1 MVNAT
6 HVTEEVRF
14 ESEEEIKDRYT
25 EVNFESGDVMGAG
38 VPIISTGRTAYVDDS
53 EASTFV
59 VGASGSGKTRKILMP
74 YTLSCI
80 RKNENLVIH
89 DPKGEINRYMYRELE
104 KKGYEVIVL
113 DYRRPLRGD
122 RYNPLEYPSKIYKE
136 GNTSR
141 AAEMFQAF
149 SETMFSDRK
158 SEKDRFWDLTAASYM
173 TGLSLLQAELLPE
186 KECTINH
193 LYDLHIQGDGKYGR
207 SKYIKEY
214 YNRPGAKDAP
224 SYKLAAP
231 AINAPSDTQ
240 GGLYSVYTSC
250 LTPFVLNEDI
260 IDATANS
267 TFDVRDLVEKKCA
280 VFIIT
285 KDEGSVYNKLISAT
299 IDQMY
304 ERLIDIAEE
313 EYDGRLPRRINFIL
327 DEFGNLAVINNM
339 SGKITAGRSRN
350 IRWLIVCQSMDQLRL
365 LYENKGA
372 SIIFG
377 NCANLVYL
385 YSTDIMLLQR
395 ISAMCGLY
403 SDELTGA
410 KHPLMSMDHL
420 RYLNKDKGEVLLLL
434 ERARPFVGYLP
445 DISAYPVSPT
455 QHVNVCERERQ
466 TLNPIDFQEI
476 VKKQKCELME
486 KKMAEENGKS
496 KSDEVLPFGCEP
508 GEMELSVVDLNEDEM
523 NGREKKGTPIIPPE
537 DIDRMIAEIDRKIA
551 QLEEEERLEN
561 EQKMKRLN
569 FNGVMRDEKGNHF
582 IRFRD
587 GHIETPK
594 TVEEME
600 KAIDRRIAEIEL
612 DKRIEKKREQIR
624 KNSNNPRKN
633 RRLRIVCIILLMKI
647 MARNLR
653 ICRRYSKPE

>member
-6 HVTEEVRF
+6 HITEEVRF

-25 EVNFESGDVMGAG
+25 EVNFESEKVKGAG
-38 VPIISTGRTAYVDDS
+38 VPVISTGRTAYVDDS

-59 VGASGSGKTRKILMP
+59 VGASGSGKTRKVLMP

-149 SETMFSDRK
+149 SETMFFDRK

-327 DEFGNLAVINNM
+327 DEFGNLAAINNM

-410 KHPLMSMDHL
+410 KHPLMSVDHL
-420 RYLNKDKGEVLLLL
+420 MYLNKDKGEVLLLL

-476 VKKQKCELME
+476 VNKQKRELME

-561 EQKMKRLN
+561 DQKMKRLN
-569 FNGVMRDEKGNHF
+569 FNGVMQDEKGNRF

-600 KAIDRRIAEIEL
+600 KAIDRRIAEIEE
-612 DKRIEKKREQIR
+612 DECEEKKRAQIHKKSNSKGKNANSR
-624 KNSNNPRKN
+624 KNKHELKDDDSGDSEK
-633 RRLRIVCIILLMKI
+633 
-647 MARNLR
+647 A
-653 ICRRYSKPE
+653 

>member
-313 EYDGRLPRRINFIL
+313 EYDGRLPRRINYIL
-327 DEFGNLAVINNM
+327 DEFGNLAAINNM

-476 VKKQKCELME
+476 VNKQKRELME

-508 GEMELSVVDLNEDEM
+508 GEMELSVVDLNKDEM

-561 EQKMKRLN
+561 DQKMKRLN
-569 FNGVMRDEKGNHF
+569 FNGVMQDEKGNRF

-612 DKRIEKKREQIR
+612 DKRIEKKREQIHKKSNSKGKNANSR
-624 KNSNNPRKN
+624 KNKHELKDDDSGDSEK
-633 RRLRIVCIILLMKI
+633 
-647 MARNLR
+647 
-653 ICRRYSKPE
+653 S

>member
-327 DEFGNLAVINNM
+327 DEFGNLAAINNM

-372 SIIFG
+372 SIIFE

-476 VKKQKCELME
+476 VNKQKRELME

-508 GEMELSVVDLNEDEM
+508 GEMELSVVDLNKDEM

-561 EQKMKRLN
+561 DQKMKRLN
-569 FNGVMRDEKGNHF
+569 FNGVMQDEKGNRF

-612 DKRIEKKREQIR
+612 DKRIEKKREQIHKKSNSKGKNANSR
-624 KNSNNPRKN
+624 KNKHELKDDDSGDSEK
-633 RRLRIVCIILLMKI
+633 
-647 MARNLR
+647 
-653 ICRRYSKPE
+653 S

>member
-59 VGASGSGKTRKILMP
+59 VSASGSGKTRKILMP

-327 DEFGNLAVINNM
+327 DEFGNLAAINNM

-476 VKKQKCELME
+476 VNKQKRELME

-508 GEMELSVVDLNEDEM
+508 GEMELSVVDLNKDEM

-561 EQKMKRLN
+561 DQKMKRLN
-569 FNGVMRDEKGNHF
+569 FNGVMQDEKGNRF

-612 DKRIEKKREQIR
+612 DKRIEKKREQIHKKSNSKGKNANSR
-624 KNSNNPRKN
+624 KNKHELKDDDSGDSEK
-633 RRLRIVCIILLMKI
+633 
-647 MARNLR
+647 
-653 ICRRYSKPE
+653 S

>member
-327 DEFGNLAVINNM
+327 DEFGNLAAINNM

-476 VKKQKCELME
+476 VNKQKRELME

-508 GEMELSVVDLNEDEM
+508 GEMELSVVDLNKDEM

-561 EQKMKRLN
+561 DQKMKRLN
-569 FNGVMRDEKGNHF
+569 FNGVMQDEKGNRF

-600 KAIDRRIAEIEL
+600 KALDRRIAEIEL
-612 DKRIEKKREQIR
+612 DKRIEKKREQIHKKSNSKGKNANSR
-624 KNSNNPRKN
+624 KNKHKLKDDDSGDSEK
-633 RRLRIVCIILLMKI
+633 
-647 MARNLR
+647 
-653 ICRRYSKPE
+653 S

>member
-6 HVTEEVRF
+6 HVTEKVRF

-122 RYNPLEYPSKIYKE
+122 RYNPPEYPSKIYKE

-327 DEFGNLAVINNM
+327 DEFGNLAAINNM

-476 VKKQKCELME
+476 VNKQKRELME

-508 GEMELSVVDLNEDEM
+508 GEMELSVVDLNKDEM

-561 EQKMKRLN
+561 DQKMKRLN
-569 FNGVMRDEKGNHF
+569 FNGVMQDEKGNRF

-612 DKRIEKKREQIR
+612 DKRIEKKREQIHKKSNSKGKNANSR
-624 KNSNNPRKN
+624 KNKHELKDDDSGDSEK
-633 RRLRIVCIILLMKI
+633 
-647 MARNLR
+647 
-653 ICRRYSKPE
+653 S

>member
-6 HVTEEVRF
+6 HVTAEVRF

-327 DEFGNLAVINNM
+327 DEFGNLAAINNM

-476 VKKQKCELME
+476 VNKQKRELME

-508 GEMELSVVDLNEDEM
+508 GEMELSVVDLNKDEM

-561 EQKMKRLN
+561 DQKMKRLN
-569 FNGVMRDEKGNHF
+569 FNGVMQDEKGNRF

-612 DKRIEKKREQIR
+612 DKRIEKKREQIHKKSNSKGKNANSR
-624 KNSNNPRKN
+624 KNKHELKDDDSGDSEK
-633 RRLRIVCIILLMKI
+633 
-647 MARNLR
+647 
-653 ICRRYSKPE
+653 S

>member
-207 SKYIKEY
+207 SKYIIEY

-327 DEFGNLAVINNM
+327 DEFGNLAAINNM

-476 VKKQKCELME
+476 VNKQKRELME

-508 GEMELSVVDLNEDEM
+508 GEMELSVVDLNKDEM

-561 EQKMKRLN
+561 DQKMKRLN
-569 FNGVMRDEKGNHF
+569 FNGVMQDEKGNRF

-612 DKRIEKKREQIR
+612 DKRIEKKREQIHKKSNSKGKNANSR
-624 KNSNNPRKN
+624 KNKHELKDDDSGDSEK
-633 RRLRIVCIILLMKI
+633 
-647 MARNLR
+647 
-653 ICRRYSKPE
+653 S

>member
-327 DEFGNLAVINNM
+327 DEFGNLAAINNM
-339 SGKITAGRSRN
+339 FGKITAGRSRN

-476 VKKQKCELME
+476 VNKQKRELME

-508 GEMELSVVDLNEDEM
+508 GEMELSVVDLNKDEM

-561 EQKMKRLN
+561 DQKMKRLN
-569 FNGVMRDEKGNHF
+569 FNGVMQDEKGNRF

-612 DKRIEKKREQIR
+612 DKRIEKKREQIHKKSNSKGKNANSR
-624 KNSNNPRKN
+624 KNKHKLKDDDSGDSEK
-633 RRLRIVCIILLMKI
+633 
-647 MARNLR
+647 
-653 ICRRYSKPE
+653 S

>member
-6 HVTEEVRF
+6 HVTEKVRF

-214 YNRPGAKDAP
+214 YNRPGA
-224 SYKLAAP
+224 YKLAAP

-327 DEFGNLAVINNM
+327 DEFGNLAAINNM

-476 VKKQKCELME
+476 VNKQKRELME

-508 GEMELSVVDLNEDEM
+508 GEMELSVVDLNKDEM

-561 EQKMKRLN
+561 DQKMKRLN
-569 FNGVMRDEKGNHF
+569 FNGVMQDEKGNRF

-612 DKRIEKKREQIR
+612 DKRIEKKREQIHKKSNSKGKNANSR
-624 KNSNNPRKN
+624 KNKHELKDDDSGDSEK
-633 RRLRIVCIILLMKI
+633 
-647 MARNLR
+647 
-653 ICRRYSKPE
+653 S

>member
-327 DEFGNLAVINNM
+327 DEFGNLAAINNM

-445 DISAYPVSPT
+445 DISAYPVLPT

-476 VKKQKCELME
+476 VNKQKRELME

-508 GEMELSVVDLNEDEM
+508 GEMELSVVDLNKDEM

-561 EQKMKRLN
+561 DQKMKRLN
-569 FNGVMRDEKGNHF
+569 FNGVMQDEKGNRF

-612 DKRIEKKREQIR
+612 DKRIEKKREQIHKKSNSKGKNANSR
-624 KNSNNPRKN
+624 KNKHELKDDDSGDSEK
-633 RRLRIVCIILLMKI
+633 
-647 MARNLR
+647 
-653 ICRRYSKPE
+653 S

>member
-327 DEFGNLAVINNM
+327 DEFGNLAAINNM

-466 TLNPIDFQEI
+466 TLNLIDFQEI
-476 VKKQKCELME
+476 VNKQKRELME

-508 GEMELSVVDLNEDEM
+508 GEMELSVVDLNKDEM

-561 EQKMKRLN
+561 DQKMKRLN
-569 FNGVMRDEKGNHF
+569 FNGVMQDEKGNRF

-612 DKRIEKKREQIR
+612 DKRIEKKREQIHKKSNSKGKNANSR
-624 KNSNNPRKN
+624 KNKHELKDDDSGDSEK
-633 RRLRIVCIILLMKI
+633 
-647 MARNLR
+647 
-653 ICRRYSKPE
+653 S

>member
-224 SYKLAAP
+224 SYKLATP

-327 DEFGNLAVINNM
+327 DEFGNLAAINNM

-476 VKKQKCELME
+476 VNKQKRELME

-508 GEMELSVVDLNEDEM
+508 GEMELSVVDLNKDEM

-561 EQKMKRLN
+561 DQKMKRLN
-569 FNGVMRDEKGNHF
+569 FNGVMQDEKGNRF

-612 DKRIEKKREQIR
+612 DKRIEKKREQIHKKSNSKGKNANSR
-624 KNSNNPRKN
+624 KNKHELKDDDSGDSEK
-633 RRLRIVCIILLMKI
+633 
-647 MARNLR
+647 
-653 ICRRYSKPE
+653 S

>member
-6 HVTEEVRF
+6 HITEEVRF

-25 EVNFESGDVMGAG
+25 EVNFESEKVKGAG
-38 VPIISTGRTAYVDDS
+38 VPVISTGRTAYVDDS

-59 VGASGSGKTRKILMP
+59 VGASGSGKTRKVLMP

-104 KKGYEVIVL
+104 KEGYEVIVL

-122 RYNPLEYPSKIYKE
+122 RYNPLEYPSKLYRE

-141 AAEMFQAF
+141 AAEMFLAF
-149 SETMFSDRK
+149 GETMFSDRK
-158 SEKDRFWDLTAASYM
+158 SEKDPYWNLTASSYL

-193 LYDLHIQGDGKYGR
+193 LYDLHIQGDKKYGC
-207 SKYIKEY
+207 SKYIKEFY
-214 YNRPGAKDAP
+214 CRPGAKESS

-231 AINAPSDTQ
+231 AINAPNDTQ

-250 LTPFVLNEDI
+250 LTPFILNEDI
-260 IDATANS
+260 MDATANS

-280 VFIIT
+280 IFIIT
-285 KDEGSVYNKLISAT
+285 KDEGSVYNKLISAN
-299 IDQMY
+299 IDQIY

-327 DEFGNLAVINNM
+327 DEFGNLAAINSM
-339 SGKITAGRSRN
+339 QGKITAGRSRN
-350 IRWLIVCQSMDQLRL
+350 IRWLIVCQNMEQLNL
-365 LYENKGA
+365 LYGDKGA

-377 NCANLVYL
+377 NCANIVYL
-385 YSTDIMLLQR
+385 YSTDIKLLQR

-410 KHPLMSMDHL
+410 RHPLMSMDHL

-455 QHVNVCERERQ
+455 QHVNVSERKRQ
-466 TLNPIDFQEI
+466 TLTPIDFQEI
-476 VKKQKCELME
+476 VNKQKRELMAE
-486 KKMAEENGKS
+486 KRA
-496 KSDEVLPFGCEP
+496 
-508 GEMELSVVDLNEDEM
+508 EDE
-523 NGREKKGTPIIPPE
+523 RKEPVIPPE
-537 DIDRMIAEIDRKIA
+537 DIDKMIAEIDRKIA
-551 QLEEEERLEN
+551 ELEEEERE
-561 EQKMKRLN
+561 
-569 FNGVMRDEKGNHF
+569 
-582 IRFRD
+582 
-587 GHIETPK
+587 
-594 TVEEME
+594 
-600 KAIDRRIAEIEL
+600 
-612 DKRIEKKREQIR
+612 EKKRAQIHKKSNSKGKNANSR
-624 KNSNNPRKN
+624 KNKHELNDDDSGDSEK
-633 RRLRIVCIILLMKI
+633 
-647 MARNLR
+647 
-653 ICRRYSKPE
+653 S

>member
-6 HVTEEVRF
+6 HVTEKVRF

-25 EVNFESGDVMGAG
+25 EENFESGDVMGAG

-327 DEFGNLAVINNM
+327 DEFGNLAAINNM

-476 VKKQKCELME
+476 VNKQKRELME

-508 GEMELSVVDLNEDEM
+508 GEMELSVVDLNKDEM

-561 EQKMKRLN
+561 DQKMKRLN
-569 FNGVMRDEKGNHF
+569 FNGVMQDEKGNRF

-612 DKRIEKKREQIR
+612 DKRIEKKREQIHKKSNSKGKNANSR
-624 KNSNNPRKN
+624 KNKHELKDDDSGDSEK
-633 RRLRIVCIILLMKI
+633 
-647 MARNLR
+647 
-653 ICRRYSKPE
+653 S

>member
-313 EYDGRLPRRINFIL
+313 EYDGRLPRRINLIL
-327 DEFGNLAVINNM
+327 DEFGNLAAINNM

-476 VKKQKCELME
+476 VNKQKRELME

-508 GEMELSVVDLNEDEM
+508 GEMELSVVDLNKDEM

-561 EQKMKRLN
+561 DQKMKRLN
-569 FNGVMRDEKGNHF
+569 FNGVMQDEKGNRF

-612 DKRIEKKREQIR
+612 DKRIEKKREQIHKKSNSKGKNANSR
-624 KNSNNPRKN
+624 KNKHELKDDDSGDSEK
-633 RRLRIVCIILLMKI
+633 
-647 MARNLR
+647 
-653 ICRRYSKPE
+653 S

>member
-6 HVTEEVRF
+6 HVTEKVRF

-327 DEFGNLAVINNM
+327 DEFGNLAAINNM

-445 DISAYPVSPT
+445 DISAYPVSST

-476 VKKQKCELME
+476 VNKQKRELME

-508 GEMELSVVDLNEDEM
+508 GEMELSVVDLNKDEM

-561 EQKMKRLN
+561 DQKMKRLN
-569 FNGVMRDEKGNHF
+569 FNGVMQDEKGNRF

-612 DKRIEKKREQIR
+612 DKRIEKKREQIHKKSNSKGKNANSR
-624 KNSNNPRKN
+624 KNKHELKDDDSGDSEK
-633 RRLRIVCIILLMKI
+633 
-647 MARNLR
+647 
-653 ICRRYSKPE
+653 S

>member
-327 DEFGNLAVINNM
+327 DEFGNLAAINNM

-476 VKKQKCELME
+476 VNKQKRELME

-508 GEMELSVVDLNEDEM
+508 GEMELSVVDLNKDEM

-561 EQKMKRLN
+561 DQKMKRLN
-569 FNGVMRDEKGNHF
+569 FNGVMQDEKGNRF

-612 DKRIEKKREQIR
+612 DKRIEKKREQIHKKSNSKG
-624 KNSNNPRKN
+624 KNANSWKN
-633 RRLRIVCIILLMKI
+633 KHELKDDD
-647 MARNLR
+647 
-653 ICRRYSKPE
+653 SGDSEKS

>member
-304 ERLIDIAEE
+304 EGLIDIAEE

-327 DEFGNLAVINNM
+327 DEFGNLAAINNM

-476 VKKQKCELME
+476 VNKQKRELME

-508 GEMELSVVDLNEDEM
+508 GEMELSVVDLNKDEM

-561 EQKMKRLN
+561 DQKMKRLN
-569 FNGVMRDEKGNHF
+569 FNGVMQDEKGNRF

-612 DKRIEKKREQIR
+612 DKRIEKKREQIHKKSNSKGKNANSR
-624 KNSNNPRKN
+624 KNKHELKDDDSGDSEK
-633 RRLRIVCIILLMKI
+633 
-647 MARNLR
+647 
-653 ICRRYSKPE
+653 S

>member
-327 DEFGNLAVINNM
+327 DEFGNLAAINNM

-476 VKKQKCELME
+476 VNKQKRELME

-508 GEMELSVVDLNEDEM
+508 GEMELSVVDLNKDEM

-561 EQKMKRLN
+561 DQKMKRLN
-569 FNGVMRDEKGNHF
+569 FNGVMQDKKGNRF

-612 DKRIEKKREQIR
+612 DKRIEKKREQIHKKSNSKGKNANSR
-624 KNSNNPRKN
+624 KNKHELKDDDSGDSEK
-633 RRLRIVCIILLMKI
+633 
-647 MARNLR
+647 
-653 ICRRYSKPE
+653 S

>member
-25 EVNFESGDVMGAG
+25 EVNFESGDVTGAG

-327 DEFGNLAVINNM
+327 DEFGNLAAINNM

-476 VKKQKCELME
+476 VNKQKRELME

-508 GEMELSVVDLNEDEM
+508 GEMELSVVDLNKDEM

-561 EQKMKRLN
+561 DQKMKRLN
-569 FNGVMRDEKGNHF
+569 FNGVMQDEKGNRF

-612 DKRIEKKREQIR
+612 DKRIEKKREQIHKKSNSKGKNANSR
-624 KNSNNPRKN
+624 KNKHELKDDDSGDSEK
-633 RRLRIVCIILLMKI
+633 
-647 MARNLR
+647 
-653 ICRRYSKPE
+653 S

>member
-6 HVTEEVRF
+6 HVTEKVRF

-25 EVNFESGDVMGAG
+25 EVNFELGDVMGAG

-327 DEFGNLAVINNM
+327 DEFGNLAAINNM

-476 VKKQKCELME
+476 VNKQKRELME

-508 GEMELSVVDLNEDEM
+508 GEMELSVVDLNKDEM

-561 EQKMKRLN
+561 DQKMKRLN
-569 FNGVMRDEKGNHF
+569 FNGVMQDEKGNRF

-612 DKRIEKKREQIR
+612 DKRIEKKREQIHKKSNSKGKNANSR
-624 KNSNNPRKN
+624 KNKHELKDDDSGDSEK
-633 RRLRIVCIILLMKI
+633 
-647 MARNLR
+647 
-653 ICRRYSKPE
+653 S

>member
-6 HVTEEVRF
+6 HVTEKVRF

-327 DEFGNLAVINNM
+327 DEFGNLAAINNM

-372 SIIFG
+372 TIIFG

-476 VKKQKCELME
+476 VNKQKRELME

-508 GEMELSVVDLNEDEM
+508 GEMELSVVDLNKDEM

-561 EQKMKRLN
+561 DQKMKRLN
-569 FNGVMRDEKGNHF
+569 FNGVMQDEKGNRF

-612 DKRIEKKREQIR
+612 DKRIEKKREQIHKKSNSKGKNANSR
-624 KNSNNPRKN
+624 KNKHELKDDDSGDSEK
-633 RRLRIVCIILLMKI
+633 
-647 MARNLR
+647 
-653 ICRRYSKPE
+653 S

>member
-6 HVTEEVRF
+6 HVTEKVRF

-327 DEFGNLAVINNM
+327 DEFGNLAAINNM

-476 VKKQKCELME
+476 VNKQKRELME

-508 GEMELSVVDLNEDEM
+508 GEMELSVVDLNKDEM

-561 EQKMKRLN
+561 DQKMKRLN
-569 FNGVMRDEKGNHF
+569 FNGVMQDEKGNRF

-600 KAIDRRIAEIEL
+600 KAIDRRIAEIEF
-612 DKRIEKKREQIR
+612 DKRIEKKREQIHKKSNSKGKNANSR
-624 KNSNNPRKN
+624 KNKHELKDDDSGDSEK
-633 RRLRIVCIILLMKI
+633 
-647 MARNLR
+647 
-653 ICRRYSKPE
+653 S

>member
-6 HVTEEVRF
+6 HITEEVRF

-327 DEFGNLAVINNM
+327 DEFGNLAAINNM

-476 VKKQKCELME
+476 VNKQKRELME

-508 GEMELSVVDLNEDEM
+508 GEMELSVVDLNKDEM

-561 EQKMKRLN
+561 DQKMKRLN
-569 FNGVMRDEKGNHF
+569 FNGVMQDEKGNRF

-612 DKRIEKKREQIR
+612 DKRIEKKREQIHKKSNSKGKNANSR
-624 KNSNNPRKN
+624 KNKHELKDDDSGDSEK
-633 RRLRIVCIILLMKI
+633 
-647 MARNLR
+647 
-653 ICRRYSKPE
+653 S

>member
-38 VPIISTGRTAYVDDS
+38 VPIISTGGTAYVDDS

-193 LYDLHIQGDGKYGR
+193 LYDLHIQGDEKYGR

-260 IDATANS
+260 IDATTNS

-327 DEFGNLAVINNM
+327 DEFGNLAAINNM

-476 VKKQKCELME
+476 VNKQKRELME

-561 EQKMKRLN
+561 DQKMKRLN
-569 FNGVMRDEKGNHF
+569 FNGVMQDEKGNRF

-612 DKRIEKKREQIR
+612 DKRIEKKRKQIR
-624 KNSNNPRKN
+624 KNSNNPRK
-633 RRLRIVCIILLMKI
+633 K
-647 MARNLR
+647 
-653 ICRRYSKPE
+653 SKAKNSVHNSSDEDNGEKS

>member
-25 EVNFESGDVMGAG
+25 EVNFESEKVKGAG
-38 VPIISTGRTAYVDDS
+38 IPVISTGRTAYVDDS

-59 VGASGSGKTRKILMP
+59 VGASGSGKTRKVLMP
-74 YTLSCI
+74 YTLFCI
-80 RKNENLVIH
+80 RKNENLIIH
-89 DPKGEINRYMYRELE
+89 DPKGEINKYMYRELE
-104 KKGYEVIVL
+104 KEGYEVIVL

-122 RYNPLEYPSKIYKE
+122 RYNPLEYPSKLYRE

-149 SETMFSDRK
+149 GETMFSDRK
-158 SEKDRFWDLTAASYM
+158 SEKDPYWNLTASSYL

-193 LYDLHIQGDGKYGR
+193 LYDLHIQGDKKYGC
-207 SKYIKEY
+207 SKYIKEFY
-214 YNRPGAKDAP
+214 CRPGAKESS

-231 AINAPSDTQ
+231 AINAPNDTQ

-250 LTPFVLNEDI
+250 LTPFILNEDI
-260 IDATANS
+260 MDATANS

-280 VFIIT
+280 IFIIT
-285 KDEGSVYNKLISAT
+285 KDEGSVYNKLISAN
-299 IDQMY
+299 IDQIY

-327 DEFGNLAVINNM
+327 DEFGNLAAINNM
-339 SGKITAGRSRN
+339 QGKITAGRSRN
-350 IRWLIVCQSMDQLRL
+350 IRWLIVCQNMEQLNL
-365 LYENKGA
+365 LYGDKGA

-377 NCANLVYL
+377 NCANIVYL
-385 YSTDIMLLQR
+385 YSTDIKLLQR

-410 KHPLMSMDHL
+410 RHPLMSMDHL

-455 QHVNVCERERQ
+455 QHVNVSERKRQ
-466 TLNPIDFQEI
+466 TLTPIDFQEI
-476 VKKQKCELME
+476 VNKQKRELME
-486 KKMAEENGKS
+486 KVKTEKKGKS
-496 KSDEVLPFGCEP
+496 DSDDEVLLFGYEPERKANSKHNHPF
-508 GEMELSVVDLNEDEM
+508 
-523 NGREKKGTPIIPPE
+523 IPDE
-537 DIDRMIAEIDRKIA
+537 DIDKMIAEIDRKIA
-551 QLEEEERLEN
+551 ELEEEERE
-561 EQKMKRLN
+561 
-569 FNGVMRDEKGNHF
+569 
-582 IRFRD
+582 
-587 GHIETPK
+587 
-594 TVEEME
+594 
-600 KAIDRRIAEIEL
+600 
-612 DKRIEKKREQIR
+612 EKKRAQIHKKSNSKGKNANSR
-624 KNSNNPRKN
+624 KNKHELKDDDSGDSEK
-633 RRLRIVCIILLMKI
+633 
-647 MARNLR
+647 
-653 ICRRYSKPE
+653 S

>member
-6 HVTEEVRF
+6 HVTEKVRF

-89 DPKGEINRYMYRELE
+89 DPKGEINSYMYRELE

-327 DEFGNLAVINNM
+327 DEFGNLAAINNM

-476 VKKQKCELME
+476 VNKQKRELME

-508 GEMELSVVDLNEDEM
+508 GEMELSVVDLNKDEM

-561 EQKMKRLN
+561 DQKMKRLN
-569 FNGVMRDEKGNHF
+569 FYGVMQDEKGNRF

-612 DKRIEKKREQIR
+612 DKRIEKKREQIHKKSNSKGKNANSR
-624 KNSNNPRKN
+624 KNKHELKDDDSGDSEK
-633 RRLRIVCIILLMKI
+633 
-647 MARNLR
+647 
-653 ICRRYSKPE
+653 S

>member
-327 DEFGNLAVINNM
+327 DEFGNLAAINNM

-476 VKKQKCELME
+476 VNKQKRELMD

-508 GEMELSVVDLNEDEM
+508 GEMELSVVDLNKDEM

-561 EQKMKRLN
+561 DQKMKRLN
-569 FNGVMRDEKGNHF
+569 FNGVMQDEKGNRF

-612 DKRIEKKREQIR
+612 DKRIEKKREQIHKKSNSKGKNANSR
-624 KNSNNPRKN
+624 KNKHELKDDDSGDSEK
-633 RRLRIVCIILLMKI
+633 
-647 MARNLR
+647 
-653 ICRRYSKPE
+653 S

>member
-6 HVTEEVRF
+6 HVTEKVRF

-327 DEFGNLAVINNM
+327 DEFGNLAAINNM

-476 VKKQKCELME
+476 VNKQKRELME

-508 GEMELSVVDLNEDEM
+508 GEMELSVVDLNKDEM

-561 EQKMKRLN
+561 DQKMKRLN
-569 FNGVMRDEKGNHF
+569 FNGVMQYEKGNRF

-612 DKRIEKKREQIR
+612 DKRIEKKREQIHKKSNSKGKNANSR
-624 KNSNNPRKN
+624 KNKHELKDDDSGDSEK
-633 RRLRIVCIILLMKI
+633 
-647 MARNLR
+647 
-653 ICRRYSKPE
+653 S

>member
-6 HVTEEVRF
+6 HITEEVRF

-25 EVNFESGDVMGAG
+25 EVNFESEKVKGAG
-38 VPIISTGRTAYVDDS
+38 VPVISTGRTAYVDDS

-59 VGASGSGKTRKILMP
+59 VGASGSGKTRKVLMP

-104 KKGYEVIVL
+104 KEGYEVIVL

-327 DEFGNLAVINNM
+327 DEFGNLAAINNM

-476 VKKQKCELME
+476 VNKQKRELME

-508 GEMELSVVDLNEDEM
+508 GEMELSVVDLNKDEM

-561 EQKMKRLN
+561 DQKMKRLN
-569 FNGVMRDEKGNHF
+569 FNGVMQDEKGNRF

-612 DKRIEKKREQIR
+612 DKRIEKKREQIHKKSNSKGKNANSR
-624 KNSNNPRKN
+624 KNKHELKDDDSEFISVLFPKKN
-633 RRLRIVCIILLMKI
+633 YR
-647 MARNLR
+647 
-653 ICRRYSKPE
+653 

>member
-6 HVTEEVRF
+6 HVTEKVRF

-327 DEFGNLAVINNM
+327 DEFGNLAAINNM

-410 KHPLMSMDHL
+410 KRPLMSMDHL

-476 VKKQKCELME
+476 VNKQKRELME

-508 GEMELSVVDLNEDEM
+508 GEMELSVVDLNKDEM

-561 EQKMKRLN
+561 DQKMKRLN
-569 FNGVMRDEKGNHF
+569 FNGVMQDEKGNRF

-612 DKRIEKKREQIR
+612 DKRIEKKREQIHKKSNSKGKNANSR
-624 KNSNNPRKN
+624 KNKHELKDDDSGDSEK
-633 RRLRIVCIILLMKI
+633 
-647 MARNLR
+647 
-653 ICRRYSKPE
+653 S